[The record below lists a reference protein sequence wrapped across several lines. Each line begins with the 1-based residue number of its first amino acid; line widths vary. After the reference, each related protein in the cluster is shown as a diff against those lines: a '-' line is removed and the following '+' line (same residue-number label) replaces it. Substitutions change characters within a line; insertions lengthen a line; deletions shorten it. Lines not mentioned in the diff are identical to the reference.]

1 MKNKIILACSI
12 LLIASCFAK
21 KQTSKS
27 TSNAPAP
34 KKEISGDASVD
45 EPKKEVAKV
54 ELKKTVSPV
63 ANNPEKLL
71 AQGRA
76 LYQTKCNQCHDLK
89 NEKSESERGWHH
101 HVPEMVEM
109 SNKAGKPITQAES
122 DLILGYL
129 LNAIRD

>member
-1 MKNKIILACSI
+1 MKKQFLFSCTILI
-12 LLIASCFAK
+12 LASCFSK
-21 KQTSKS
+21 KAIVKTNLPTPEKKVE
-27 TSNAPAP
+27 AIAEIKKDVPVEAV
-34 KKEISGDASVD
+34 KKEM
-45 EPKKEVAKV
+45 PV
-54 ELKKTVSPV
+54 ELKNNLNPV
-63 ANNPEKLL
+63 A
-71 AQGRA
+71 QGKA